1 MDKDTLK
8 GDWNIMKGKVK
19 ENWGRLTD
27 DDLTQINGKRDQL
40 LGLIQKKYGYAKE
53 KAEMEYSN
61 WEKKS
66 RENKAHND
74 EQEHLK
80 HTSKH

>member
-8 GDWNIMKGKVK
+8 GDWNIIKGKVK
-19 ENWGRLTD
+19 ENWGRFTD
-27 DDLTQINGKRDQL
+27 DDLTQINGKKDQL
-40 LGLIQKKYGYAKE
+40 LGLMQKKYGYAKE

-61 WEKKS
+61 WEKKF
-66 RENKAHND
+66 RENKVHND

-80 HTSKH
+80 HSNKH